1 MEVENAIPVVLELV
15 EDGDIDGDELLLLS
29 HWSSG
34 ETSPSFFSSILFC
47 TFNFN
52 VDFTSDEC
60 LFEVDELTMVDVVL
74 VKGLLIACSCAGMF
88 DAAAVRFESV
98 FMWMY

>member
-1 MEVENAIPVVLELV
+1 MLELV

-34 ETSPSFFSSILFC
+34 DTSLSFLVSVLFF

-52 VDFTSDEC
+52 VDLTSDEF
-60 LFEVDELTMVDVVL
+60 LFEVDELTMVDVEL
-74 VKGLLIACSCAGMF
+74 VIGLVIECSCAGMF

>member
-1 MEVENAIPVVLELV
+1 MKVENSIPAVLELV

-34 ETSPSFFSSILFC
+34 DTSLFFLSSILFC

-52 VDFTSDEC
+52 VDLTSDEF
-60 LFEVDELTMVDVVL
+60 LFELDELTMVDVVL
-74 VKGLLIACSCAGMF
+74 VIGLLIECRCAGMF

-98 FMWMY
+98 LMWMY

>member
-1 MEVENAIPVVLELV
+1 MKVENSIPAVLELV

-34 ETSPSFFSSILFC
+34 DTSLSFLFSVLFC
-47 TFNFN
+47 TFNRN
-52 VDFTSDEC
+52 ADLTSDEF
-60 LFEVDELTMVDVVL
+60 LFELDELTMVDVVV
-74 VKGLLIACSCAGMF
+74 VKGLLIECSCAGMF
-88 DAAAVRFESV
+88 DAAAVRLESV